1 MKDYA
6 GIGTQYAQDI
16 VSGNILA
23 NRWVRLACKRH
34 LDDLTRANPDGS
46 AWRYVW
52 NPALAVDEGK
62 INTPAERVCTFIEM
76 LPHIKGDWA
85 ARGEKIR
92 LQPWQVF
99 IVASIFGWIDRETLR
114 RRFRVADLFVPR
126 KNAKS
131 TMAAGIGLYMLSA
144 DGEFGAEV
152 YSGATSQDQA
162 FEVFEPA
169 KKMAIGTPE
178 FISRFGVTVRAS
190 NISIANTNSKF
201 EPVIGKPGDGASPS
215 LGICDEY
222 HEHPTEELYDTL
234 KTGMLARSQPLL
246 LMITTAGDD
255 VSGPCYA
262 HQESLQEILDGVVID
277 DRRFGIIYGIDQPI
291 EREGVA
297 TVTGDDWTSEEALIK
312 ANPNYGVSIDRDT
325 MLADQAEAVRNPRK
339 QAGFQTKHLN
349 MWVGSSNPWLNLHE
363 WKALADRSLKVEDFH
378 GEQVWHGLDLANV
391 VDIAGDC
398 RVFKRMKNGVEHYY
412 AFWRCYLPEARI
424 SEPENR
430 HYQGWKREGWLI
442 ESQGNMIDQ
451 ALIEAA
457 LVGDMEK
464 FACSEIGIDAWGA
477 AGIAPKLQAAGFT
490 VISVPQNVAHLSAPM
505 KFIDGLVQSGRIHHC
520 GDPIATWGVSNVSVK
535 PDRNDN
541 WFPRRGAKKKKIDPA
556 LMLIIAMSRAM
567 LGEDGVGSINDWL
580 NSVETVAVINAPAG
594 NGNTSTTF
602 RGTA

>member
-6 GIGTQYAQDI
+6 AIATQYAEDI
-16 VSGNILA
+16 VAGQLLA
-23 NRWVRLACKRH
+23 NKWARLACQRH
-34 LDDLTRANPDGS
+34 LDDLARVNPDGTP
-46 AWRYVW
+46 WRYAW
-52 NPALAVDEGK
+52 NLPLPVEAGK
-62 INTPAERVCTFIEM
+62 IATPAERVCTFIEM

-99 IVASIFGWIDRETLR
+99 IVASIFGWIDRESKR

-144 DGEFGAEV
+144 DGEFGAEI

-169 KKMAIGTPE
+169 KKMAEATPE
-178 FISRFGVTVRAS
+178 FLSRFGVTVRAS
-190 NISIANTNSKF
+190 NISISETNSKF

-262 HQESLQEILDGVVID
+262 HQESLQEILDGVVTD

-291 EREGVA
+291 EREGA
-297 TVTGDDWTSEEALIK
+297 APIAGDDWTTEEALIK
-312 ANPNYGVSIDRDT
+312 ANPNYGVSINRDT

-363 WKALADRSLKVEDFH
+363 WKALADPTLRIEDFH
-378 GEQVWHGLDLANV
+378 GEECWHGMDLANV

-398 RVFKRMKNGVEHYY
+398 RVFKRAVEGVDHFY

-424 SEPENR
+424 NEPENR
-430 HYQGWKREGWLI
+430 HYLGWQRDGFLI
-442 ESQGNMIDQ
+442 ESPGSMIDQ
-451 ALIEAA
+451 KLIEDAI
-457 LVGDMEK
+457 VGDMDK
-464 FACSEIGIDAWGA
+464 FQCMEIGIDDWGS
-477 AGIAPKLQAAGFT
+477 AGITPNLQAAGLN
-490 VISVPQNVAHLSAPM
+490 VIRVPQMPKHLSAPM
-505 KFIDGLVQSGRIHHC
+505 KFIDGLVQSKRIHFN
-520 GDPIATWGVSNVSVK
+520 GDPVATWGISNVSVK
-535 PDRNDN
+535 LDRNEN

-567 LGEDGVGSINDWL
+567 LGAGEGSLDDFLNNPILSNGGQND
-580 NSVETVAVINAPAG
+580 TTQRPAA
-594 NGNTSTTF
+594 
-602 RGTA
+602 R